1 MRDNIYTMTCE
12 QLASYRTVCMEL
24 CYHYT
29 SLANTYADQLKRTV
43 DRQREL
49 DSEGKKNSRI

>member
-1 MRDNIYTMTCE
+1 MTDNIYLMTRV
-12 QLASYRTVCMEL
+12 QLESYRTVCMEL

-43 DRQREL
+43 DRLREI
-49 DSEGKKNSRI
+49 DNPKDGTAE